1 VVSDVAGLPVVSITG
16 TVVADPELRF
26 GATGT
31 AVGKFRLAVNER
43 VFRDGSWVDSDRH
56 LFIGVTCFK
65 QLAENVAESFVK
77 GDKVVALGTL
87 QTDEW
92 ETEAGDK
99 RSQIVLIA
107 NDVAGSVMFR
117 TIKHNEGRTARSTAP
132 AEEDPWRTGSDEPP
146 F

>member
-1 VVSDVAGLPVVSITG
+1 MAGLPVVSIEG

-26 GATGT
+26 GQTGT
-31 AVGKFRLAVNER
+31 AVGKFRIAANER

-56 LFIGVTCFK
+56 LFIAVTCFK

-77 GDKVVALGTL
+77 GDRVVVVGTL

-92 ETEAGDK
+92 ETETGDK
-99 RSQIVLIA
+99 RSQIVLLA
-107 NDVAGSVMFR
+107 NNVAGSVMFR
-117 TIKHNEGRTARSTAP
+117 TIKHSEGRTARSAAP
-132 AEEDPWRTGSDEPP
+132 AENDPWRTGSDDPP